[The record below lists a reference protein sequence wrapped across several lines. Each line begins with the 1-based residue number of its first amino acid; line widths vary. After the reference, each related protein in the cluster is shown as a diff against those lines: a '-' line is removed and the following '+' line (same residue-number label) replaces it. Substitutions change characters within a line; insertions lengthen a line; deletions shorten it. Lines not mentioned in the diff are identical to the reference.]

1 MLAPMEVKVESRRSH
16 VVATFTG
23 SYSLNE
29 ALQAYEATYDAA
41 FTQSLPRILVDCSG
55 LDGSPSPQERFT
67 IGKSGLNYWLSRS
80 SKMRPKIAVVG
91 KPPVINGL
99 GALVASDGGIEV
111 QTFLEVP
118 QALEWL
124 GVR

>member
-1 MLAPMEVKVESRRSH
+1 MDVKVESRRSY

-23 SYSLNE
+23 PYSLTE

-41 FTQSLPRILVDCSG
+41 FGQGLRLILVDCSR
-55 LDGSPSPQERFT
+55 LDGAPSPQERFT
-67 IGKSGLNYWLSRS
+67 LGKSGLNYWLARS
-80 SKMRPKIAVVG
+80 SKMLPKIAVVG

-99 GALVASDGGIEV
+99 GALVASDGGIQVRTFPEV
-111 QTFLEVP
+111 Q